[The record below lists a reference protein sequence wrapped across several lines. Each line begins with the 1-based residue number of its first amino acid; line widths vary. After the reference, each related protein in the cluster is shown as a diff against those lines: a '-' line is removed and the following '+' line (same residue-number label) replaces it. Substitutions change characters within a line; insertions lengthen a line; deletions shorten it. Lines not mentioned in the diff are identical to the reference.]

1 MATVCL
7 MASRPGA
14 FTKEG
19 LIEGNPE
26 AENVTTPGSDWP
38 LTADLSV
45 PAAQKKR
52 LLSIVADAEVLVI
65 QVATGETPA
74 TAQGVPTRICGPTS
88 GKTSYA
94 CFLHPSTVG
103 VYVKEA

>member
-26 AENVTTPGSDWP
+26 AEVVVTPGAAYP
-38 LTADLSV
+38 TPADMALL
-45 PAAQKKR
+45 PASKKR
-52 LLSIVADAEVLVI
+52 LLSVVADAEVLILQVSENETVLTADG
-65 QVATGETPA
+65 VATR
-74 TAQGVPTRICGPTS
+74 VCGPTS

-103 VYVKEA
+103 VYVKLA